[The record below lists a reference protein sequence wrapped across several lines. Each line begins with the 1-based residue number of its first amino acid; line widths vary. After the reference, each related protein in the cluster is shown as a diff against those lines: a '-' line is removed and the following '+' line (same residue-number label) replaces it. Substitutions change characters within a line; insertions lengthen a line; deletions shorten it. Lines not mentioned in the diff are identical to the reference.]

1 MCLRGPIPNLAVIM
15 SWLPWMV
22 LVMVL
27 DAPSDPLIT
36 AMLLYAV
43 PAVMGLSK
51 VIVITLST
59 GTFTAPFVGPT
70 DVTVGGVVTVVLVL
84 FGCCFRWFRLFG
96 CLRLLLFLGCVFRW
110 LWGSS

>member
-1 MCLRGPIPNLAVIM
+1 MNVFEGSHPNLAVIM

-27 DAPSDPLIT
+27 DAAVRILFIT

-51 VIVITLST
+51 VIVIVWVFGMLVW
-59 GTFTAPFVGPT
+59 PVVGVML
-70 DVTVGGVVTVVLVL
+70 VTVSGADVLKVD
-84 FGCCFRWFRLFG
+84 
-96 CLRLLLFLGCVFRW
+96 V
-110 LWGSS
+110 